1 MPIMHYAE
9 DEDYDYEEESLE
21 NQLSLFDS
29 SKRWMLSAAFKEPDS
44 GVSTKQW
51 KRFPKRNR
59 VAAMPVQRT
68 SVVVCT
74 NEEICLEDAHAVAS
88 VGQWFMAM
96 AVRMAVDQG
105 IEMEELGFMN
115 DEDQE
120 EDDDDSSSD

>member
-1 MPIMHYAE
+1 MMHYAE
-9 DEDYDYEEESLE
+9 DEDFDYEEGSLE

-29 SKRWMLSAAFKEPDS
+29 NKRWMLSAAFKEPDS
-44 GVSTKQW
+44 GVSTEQW

-59 VAAMPVQRT
+59 VAAMPVKRN

-105 IEMEELGFMN
+105 LDVEELGFM
-115 DEDQE
+115 EDDE
-120 EDDDDSSSD
+120 EDDDDSASD